1 MYMRPTSWPS
11 LDPELL
17 VVREVADLLRISPGT
32 IVKYAKKGIIPGKKV
47 GTVWRFQ
54 RAEIEKLIP
63 GKAPRA

>member
-32 IVKYAKKGIIPGKKV
+32 VVKYAKKAIIPGKKV
-47 GTVWRFQ
+47 GTVWRFS
-54 RAEIEKLIP
+54 RVEIEKLIS
-63 GKAPRA
+63 GEASRA